1 VRGRRGLAWLS
12 GAAGAVGLYGLAR
25 RLRRASAS
33 PVAPAGD
40 EVDARAA
47 ELRRKLD
54 ESRAVVGEREEF
66 ESGETT
72 VDRAE
77 PAAEVRERRERVYDE
92 ARAAV
97 AEMRGDP
104 ANEAPPRAATENE
117 APPL

>member
-12 GAAGAVGLYGLAR
+12 GVAGAVGLYRLTR
-25 RLRRASAS
+25 RVRRGRAPA
-33 PVAPAGD
+33 VAPA

-77 PAAEVRERRERVYDE
+77 PAAEVRERRERVHEE
-92 ARAAV
+92 ARATV
-97 AEMRGDP
+97 AEMRGD
-104 ANEAPPRAATENE
+104 AAEDAPTRRETETD